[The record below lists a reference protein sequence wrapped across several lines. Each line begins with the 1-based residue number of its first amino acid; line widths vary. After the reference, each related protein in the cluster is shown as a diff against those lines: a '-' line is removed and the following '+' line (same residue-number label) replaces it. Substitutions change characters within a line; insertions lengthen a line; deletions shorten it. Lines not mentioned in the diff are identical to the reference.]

1 MQETNQTD
9 LRSALLAE
17 LNRMKK
23 MGFLVV
29 DEAFEEARTT
39 DLEAC
44 VNLPLTA
51 VAFIVNERG
60 FAQFKS
66 RLRGRATH

>member
-1 MQETNQTD
+1 MHETND
-9 LRSALLAE
+9 AVLRSALLAE
-17 LNRMKK
+17 LARMKK
-23 MGFLVV
+23 LGFLVV
-29 DEAFEEARTT
+29 DEAFDVAQTA

-44 VNLPLTA
+44 GNLPLTA

-66 RLRGRATH
+66 RLRDEAAH

>member
-1 MQETNQTD
+1 MHETND
-9 LRSALLAE
+9 AVLRSALLAE
-17 LNRMKK
+17 LARMKK
-23 MGFLVV
+23 LGFLVV
-29 DEAFEEARTT
+29 DEAFDVAQTA

-44 VNLPLTA
+44 GNLPLTA

-66 RLRGRATH
+66 RLRDTAAH

>member
-1 MQETNQTD
+1 MHETNQAV
-9 LRSALLAE
+9 LRSALLGE
-17 LNRMKK
+17 LARMKK
-23 MGFLVV
+23 LGFLVV
-29 DEAFEEARTT
+29 DEAFDVAQTA

-44 VNLPLTA
+44 GNLPLTA

-66 RLRGRATH
+66 RLRDTAAH